1 MWTLFI
7 VDDLIQMSK
16 INLNNKIELITLF
29 YYSNFKGRIDML

>member
-16 INLNNKIELITLF
+16 INLNNKIELITLL
-29 YYSNFKGRIDML
+29 YYSNFKGRIDTL